1 MSFKD
6 NPNLKI
12 VWYEDLTADKSSIK
26 ELISDEVPLRPA
38 KVETEEGQTMSKLEL
53 LGEMHAGF
61 QHSLH
66 GVDALREAS
75 EAIEWLLL
83 PVHVVDDVVS
93 CLEDASIVDL
103 CLRYCGS
110 HSAIRPD
117 FKRMEIVGQPALV
130 GWDDTLVYEKLD
142 R

>member
-1 MSFKD
+1 MIE
-6 NPNLKI
+6 P
-12 VWYEDLTADKSSIK
+12 
-26 ELISDEVPLRPA
+26 
-38 KVETEEGQTMSKLEL
+38 QL
-53 LGEMHAGF
+53 LGKVPAGF

-66 GVDALREAS
+66 GVDALREAR

-83 PVHVVDDVVS
+83 PVHVVNDVVS

-117 FKRMEIVGQPALV
+117 VKRIEIVGQPALV
-130 GWDDTLVYEKLD
+130 GWDYALVDEKLD
-142 R
+142 RCVFRHV